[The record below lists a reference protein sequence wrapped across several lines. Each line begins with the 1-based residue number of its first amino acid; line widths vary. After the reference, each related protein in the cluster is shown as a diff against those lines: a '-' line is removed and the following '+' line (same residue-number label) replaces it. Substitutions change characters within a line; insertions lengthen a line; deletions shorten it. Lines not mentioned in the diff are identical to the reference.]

1 MDFMIDN
8 YGELCIEVSDY
19 NKNSLLEAR
28 NDELRNQIAMCR
40 IMSVTH
46 DWFYDNIGA
55 NLEQILGEALNE
67 QTINYGKELITD
79 SLMKNNFLTSD
90 EIIIE
95 SLITDIDSIGYNVY
109 IRQIELKGI
118 YTVINVSL
126 DLIKGVTIKVV
137 GDINVNIK

>member
-8 YGELCIEVSDY
+8 YGELCIEVNDY

-95 SLITDIDSIGYNVY
+95 SVITDIDSIGYNVY
-109 IRQIELKGI
+109 IRQIELKDI